1 MGLIDKAKVRSAF
14 HRQADR
20 YEDIVVVQKR
30 VIERIAGSLR
40 DEWSGVHPGRILD
53 VGAGT
58 GMLLSTVRSIFP
70 AAFIA
75 GLDLAPGMGTAA
87 MGALQ
92 GKGGAR
98 IIEGDAERLPFADGS
113 FDLVLSTSTYQW
125 LNVLETAFSEVYR
138 VLSPGG
144 AFRFALFGE
153 STLLELRAAYRKALF
168 AENQAV
174 EDRTHRFFSEQEVQH
189 AMEMAGFTDSV
200 TMSVMEREYHADV
213 PALLR
218 SLRGIGAGNASAFAG
233 RGLAGRKLMLT
244 MMDAYLSDYGER
256 DGIPATYEVVYG
268 KGMKS

>member
-20 YEDIVVVQKR
+20 YEDSAVVQKR
-30 VIERIAGSLR
+30 VVERIAGSLR
-40 DEWSGVHPGRILD
+40 NEWIGVNPGRVLD

-58 GMLLSTVRSIFP
+58 GMLLNAVRTIFP

-75 GLDLAPGMGTAA
+75 GLDLAPGMSRS
-87 MGALQ
+87 ALVAIQ
-92 GKGGAR
+92 GKGGA
-98 IIEGDAERLPFADGS
+98 IVVEGDAERLPFADGS

-144 AFRFALFGE
+144 VFRFALFGE
-153 STLLELRAAYRKALF
+153 STLLELRASYRKALS
-168 AENQAV
+168 AGNKEV
-174 EDRTHRFFSEQEVQH
+174 EDRTHRFFSEQEVKH
-189 AMEMAGFTDSV
+189 ALESAGLSECV
-200 TMSVMEREYHADV
+200 TESLLEREYHADV

-218 SLRGIGAGNASAFAG
+218 SLRGIGAGNASAFVG
-233 RGLAGRKLMLT
+233 RGLAGRKIMVT
-244 MMDAYLSDYGER
+244 MMDAYLNDYGER

-268 KGMKS
+268 KGIRS